1 MRDNS
6 GVGPGRPRQQSI
18 ATADPFEEKW
28 DGRPYWTGFQV
39 ERMLFDDRT
48 RHQHLTIFDNPV
60 FGRVV
65 ALDGFVQTTERDGFI
80 YNEMLAHPA
89 ILAHGNVRRVLIIG
103 GGGGGMLREVVKHR
117 SIESIVQVEIDAAVV
132 EMCRKYLPAV
142 CGDAFDDPRAT
153 LVIADGLDF
162 VERTDERFDVI
173 IVDSPDPIG
182 PAAVLFNRRFY
193 TACRRRLAAGG
204 VLVTQ
209 SGFPFT
215 DGERLGEALALFR
228 SLFADSAYYL
238 AAVPSYPTGS
248 IAFGW
253 ASDDS
258 AVRRRPLAVLERRFR
273 AAAIATHHYT
283 PEVHLAAFAL
293 PPWFSE
299 AIAADSSET

>member
-1 MRDNS
+1 MRDNR
-6 GVGPGRPRQQSI
+6 GGGPRRAKRRAAPKS
-18 ATADPFEEKW
+18 DSFEEKW

-39 ERMLFDDRT
+39 ERVLFDGRT
-48 RHQHLTIFDNPV
+48 EHQHLTIFDNPV

-65 ALDGFVQTTERDGFI
+65 ALDGFVQTTEKDGFV
-80 YNEMLAHPA
+80 YNEMLSHPA
-89 ILAHGNVRRVLIIG
+89 ILAHGDVRRVLIV

-117 SIESIVQVEIDAAVV
+117 SVESIVQVEIDAAVV
-132 EMCRKYLPAV
+132 EMCRKHLPAI

-162 VERTDERFDVI
+162 VERTDRLFDVI

-182 PAAVLFNRRFY
+182 PAAALFNRRFY
-193 TACRRRLAAGG
+193 AACKRCLAASG

-215 DGERLGEALALFR
+215 DGERLGGALALFR
-228 SLFADSAYYL
+228 SLFVDTAYYL
-238 AAVPSYPTGS
+238 ASVPSYPTGS

-253 ASDDS
+253 ACDDS
-258 AVRRRPLAVLERRFR
+258 TVRRRPLAVLERRFR
-273 AAAIATHHYT
+273 AAAITTRHYT

-293 PPWFSE
+293 PPWFE
-299 AIAADSSET
+299 AVTAGRPDRN